1 MATWEINIMEYI
13 LGLGTGLVLGV
24 GGTLAVAKLKN
35 LFKNSEVKQLRDE
48 VRHLKRRIDEKDR
61 HVARMLSETEKLVQG
76 LSRVRTSPPPQLQ

>member
-1 MATWEINIMEYI
+1 MEYI

-24 GGTLAVAKLKN
+24 GGTLAVVKFKN

>member
-1 MATWEINIMEYI
+1 MEYI

-24 GGTLAVAKLKN
+24 GLTLAVAKFKN
-35 LFKNSEVKQLRDE
+35 LFKNSEVKQLREE

-76 LSRVRTSPPPQLQ
+76 LSRVRTLPPQQLQ

>member
-1 MATWEINIMEYI
+1 MEYI